1 MPRISEEHRERRRQ
15 QILDAA
21 QICFSR
27 KGFHETS
34 LQEIF
39 AESGL
44 SAGAVYRYFK
54 SKDEL
59 VRAIAERSQP
69 VVVAVLEDFLTRD
82 VMPPLDEIVE
92 RFADAVVERMG
103 VGGPVTVAPQGWAL
117 ATYHQAVRD
126 CVASLYLNT
135 RSCWVRVAERLKDDG
150 RLPAGSDPFAVGVLL
165 TAALPGFILQRLL
178 FGDVAPATLSSAI
191 RSLVGAE
198 AAIAHA

>member
-1 MPRISEEHRERRRQ
+1 MPRVSEEHRERRRQ

-21 QICFSR
+21 QVCFSR

-69 VVVAVLEDFLTRD
+69 AVTAILEEILRQD

-92 RFADAVVERMG
+92 RFTAGVVERMG
-103 VGGPVTVAPQGWAL
+103 PGGPVLIAPQGWAL
-117 ATYHQAVRD
+117 ATYHEAVRD
-126 CVASLYLNT
+126 CVAALYLNT
-135 RSCWVRVAERLKDDG
+135 RSWWVKVAERLREDG
-150 RLPAGSDPFAVGVLL
+150 RLPADSDPFAVGVLI
-165 TAALPGFILQRLL
+165 TAALPGFVLQRLL
-178 FGDVAPATLSSAI
+178 YGDVEPETFGSAL
-191 RSLVGAE
+191 RSLTGLKA
-198 AAIAHA
+198 